1 MEEEKSDK
9 NEEEKSEKNEEEE
22 SEEEEKEEGN
32 DDVGESSSDDS
43 SRTLDRESSSDE
55 SMEDEIAVEN
65 AAKNAMLKSLKF
77 LVFVMPPKK
86 ISPEISPQIK
96 LISPELTDAPESPPA
111 GHTCAFEIFFSEC
124 GLYFPLLYILIEFM
138 HEFRVALPQLYPNV
152 IRTILSLLTLAEED
166 EFLLSLSDL
175 LQLYAVKK
183 GRTSGTFFLSP
194 RKARVEKTPISKTFA
209 AHFSSFCRQDL
220 GWKVLTNDRIQASG
234 RRLCS
239 RIDLASSSP
248 QFKPR
253 IFSEA
258 EMAASS
264 YRAEKKMESE
274 RARKQKERL
283 QSDKVLPLHPEKVQ
297 RSPLRRQ
304 ELRARMLPMLPTKD
318 PARWDVHKQRKHS
331 ETEARS
337 PTRSSRAQTEVK
349 DDGTNQQKGSNKKGD
364 SQDLVVLSS
373 RGSES
378 RNSQRRDTLPLPAP
392 PMHFADML
400 RTLVHLGATIP
411 PLTELMATNKENYL
425 LFAEKL
431 NEAVQEFNYAFISHE
446 DQLSEKDK
454 EIESFKHNEDENARM
469 VDEANSVLSR
479 MRAAEARVQTLEIS
493 NTDLSAKLKLG
504 KNAYLTAIDNEN
516 RSRAELLACE
526 ERLKKLEEGQAVMLH
541 AARQDERRK
550 IRAQF
555 VDLSS
560 KYGNFYTESN
570 EVKAAKIRAAEVKAN
585 RELLEE
591 IEKGEIP
598 SIAEELESVRA
609 DEQRLHVL
617 TSLSSLR
624 SWWIPHR
631 KWL

>member
-1 MEEEKSDK
+1 M
-9 NEEEKSEKNEEEE
+9 N
-22 SEEEEKEEGN
+22 
-32 DDVGESSSDDS
+32 
-43 SRTLDRESSSDE
+43 
-55 SMEDEIAVEN
+55 
-65 AAKNAMLKSLKF
+65 
-77 LVFVMPPKK
+77 
-86 ISPEISPQIK
+86 
-96 LISPELTDAPESPPA
+96 
-111 GHTCAFEIFFSEC
+111 
-124 GLYFPLLYILIEFM
+124 
-138 HEFRVALPQLYPNV
+138 
-152 IRTILSLLTLAEED
+152 

-183 GRTSGTFFLSP
+183 GCTSGTFFLSP

-248 QFKPR
+248 PFKPR

-258 EMAASS
+258 EMASSS
-264 YRAEKKMESE
+264 YRAEKKMERE
-274 RARKQKERL
+274 RARKEKERL
-283 QSDKVLPLHPEKVQ
+283 QSDKVVMPGTLEDSK
-297 RSPLRRQ
+297 
-304 ELRARMLPMLPTKD
+304 LRALDKAKHPQNEDDTGARQKAPASSGKGPEISTSEARTPSKNAPNAPSKD
-318 PARWDVHKQRKHS
+318 PARWDVDKKRKHA

-337 PTRSSRAQTEVK
+337 PTRSSRARTEVK
-349 DDGTNQQKGSNKKGD
+349 DAGTNQQKGSNKKGD

-373 RGSES
+373 RESES

-479 MRAAEARVQTLEIS
+479 MRAAKARVQTLEIS
-493 NTDLSAKLKLG
+493 NTDLSTKLKSG
-504 KNAYLTAIDNEN
+504 NNAYLTAIDNEN

-541 AARQDERRK
+541 AARQEERRK
-550 IRAQF
+550 IRTQF
-555 VDLSS
+555 VDFSS

-598 SIAEELESVRA
+598 SIAEVLESVRA
-609 DEQRLHVL
+609 DEITFAQKAAKPKTPCLDLVEL
-617 TSLSSLR
+617 TSLLVDTPPEVVADSNALDEVLIINEQGTNKDTTFKPAIAAMFPVDVEKNSEVAE
-624 SWWIPHR
+624 
-631 KWL
+631 

>member
-1 MEEEKSDK
+1 
-9 NEEEKSEKNEEEE
+9 
-22 SEEEEKEEGN
+22 
-32 DDVGESSSDDS
+32 
-43 SRTLDRESSSDE
+43 
-55 SMEDEIAVEN
+55 
-65 AAKNAMLKSLKF
+65 
-77 LVFVMPPKK
+77 
-86 ISPEISPQIK
+86 
-96 LISPELTDAPESPPA
+96 
-111 GHTCAFEIFFSEC
+111 
-124 GLYFPLLYILIEFM
+124 
-138 HEFRVALPQLYPNV
+138 
-152 IRTILSLLTLAEED
+152 
-166 EFLLSLSDL
+166 
-175 LQLYAVKK
+175 
-183 GRTSGTFFLSP
+183 
-194 RKARVEKTPISKTFA
+194 
-209 AHFSSFCRQDL
+209 
-220 GWKVLTNDRIQASG
+220 
-234 RRLCS
+234 
-239 RIDLASSSP
+239 
-248 QFKPR
+248 
-253 IFSEA
+253 
-258 EMAASS
+258 
-264 YRAEKKMESE
+264 
-274 RARKQKERL
+274 
-283 QSDKVLPLHPEKVQ
+283 
-297 RSPLRRQ
+297 
-304 ELRARMLPMLPTKD
+304 MLPTKD